1 MTEKCSPANGQVQS
15 NALRQKKQPL
25 GYGRAHAQDSAHYKH
40 LYRKYQTLFDFAPAG
55 YLLVNRKAAIQ
66 EANLTAASLLRT
78 ARSELPG
85 RELTAL
91 IHPDFR
97 SIVQRELRC
106 CMDGERHCD
115 TRVEMVAAD
124 GHCFMVHLQ
133 SQPEV
138 DVAATDDCIC
148 LCFTDISR
156 ETALNKDLALMNT
169 CLEITATATGVQPM
183 LDAFVV
189 AIQDYVA
196 CEAVGIRLLHPD
208 GSIPYQSYR
217 GFSQRFFESEC
228 PLVVGTDPCMC
239 VDVMS
244 GRTSPEKPFF
254 TAWGSFFTNAS
265 SRLLVSVPPDQL
277 SRTRNVCN
285 AEGYESVALVP
296 LRCGRRI
303 AGLIHVADRGENRLP
318 TNVLL
323 MLESAAQRLGLA
335 MERLDIQNELDRKL
349 ADLRY
354 LSIKLIQ
361 VQEDE
366 QRRIAMELHD
376 QTGQDLSVLKLRTM
390 ALLDNMTERT
400 PELAEKCDRLEA
412 FIDKVIEDVR
422 RLSHGLSPAALDL
435 LGLAAAVG
443 AMITDY
449 AGHVN
454 WDITAEIAALDDITD
469 PIAQIAVYRM
479 IQEALHNIYK
489 HAGAEKVGIRCHRQ
503 MDRSVIDITDNG
515 KGFDYRSARNGK
527 DRPKGLGLAAM
538 RLRARMINARLE
550 YTTRPGGG
558 TAVRLDLPLTRGK
571 DTP

>member
-40 LYRKYQTLFDFAPAG
+40 LYRKFQTLFDFAPAG

-422 RLSHGLSPAALDL
+422 RLSHGLSPAALDV
-435 LGLAAAVG
+435 LGLAAAMG

-449 AGHVN
+449 TGHVD